1 MRDDGLMGQRLRW
14 ARQQQGITLQLL
26 SERSH
31 KAVSYLSQL
40 ETGTK
45 RNPTMQTV
53 EALASALHVRPAFL
67 LGEVP
72 GPLLARSHTVRSH
85 ASSSHSH
92 ASAPGQAFALY
103 WEGLAQDR
111 RFELSLAD
119 PVERFT
125 LVLRFLLERFA
136 ENFTPIELAW
146 QLGMSAGQFQAILT
160 EGQEVSHTFME
171 QLAGLTGIPL
181 CFFTHGQFQVAAS
194 PALDLRADALQYL
207 EAIRL
212 AMASNLSPERL
223 EALIRLARD

>member
-1 MRDDGLMGQRLRW
+1 MRDDGLMGQRIRW

-40 ETGTK
+40 ETGVK

-53 EALASALHVRPAFL
+53 EALASALYVRPAFL

-72 GPLLARSHTVRSH
+72 GPLLDRSDSLRSP
-85 ASSSHSH
+85 AE
-92 ASAPGQAFALY
+92 SAHPGDSKPGQAFALH
-103 WEGLAQDR
+103 WEGLADAE

-119 PVERFT
+119 PVQRFT
-125 LVLRFLLERFA
+125 LVIGFLLERFA

-160 EGQEVSHTFME
+160 EGQEVSHTFMA
-171 QLAGLTGIPL
+171 QLANLTGIPL
-181 CFFTHGQFQVAAS
+181 CFFTQGRFQVAAPA
-194 PALDLRADALQYL
+194 PALQAEALHYL

-212 AMASNLSPERL
+212 AMASNLSPQRL